1 MNFLRRLFGK
11 TKPVQS
17 NRQIPPAPSDWR
29 LTIDD
34 LMCEMKE
41 GKRKSIG
48 SPEVDWARDYE
59 RSLLSSS
66 TRFPKQGDVY
76 SAIEDMEVSYMTA
89 WRTPFTGGGKA
100 TVRKGERFWID
111 SAPNSPRPISVYAV
125 AVRYDALE
133 LEVIP
138 AVEREDPKYNGYY
151 FSFKTEDLNAR
162 FNLVGEDYK
171 KELSA

>member
-1 MNFLRRLFGK
+1 MNFLRRLFGN
-11 TKPVQS
+11 TKPVPPS
-17 NRQIPPAPSDWR
+17 RQMPPAPSDWR

-34 LMCEMKE
+34 LMREMKE

-59 RSLLSSS
+59 RSLLLSS

-89 WRTPFTGGGKA
+89 WRAPFTGGGK
-100 TVRKGERFWID
+100 TTIRRGERFWID
-111 SAPNSPRPISVYAV
+111 SAPSSQQPISVYAV
-125 AVRYDALE
+125 AMRYDALE

-138 AVEREDPKYNGYY
+138 AVERENPKYNGYY
-151 FSFKTEDLNAR
+151 FSFKTEDLNTR
-162 FNLVGEDYK
+162 FHLVDENYQ
-171 KELSA
+171 KEKIA